1 MNASS
6 LQDGAGRKGPEREAL
21 SVKGRRQRKGKSP
34 AGMPR
39 QRPIGRNA
47 HYEESF
53 LTAQQ
58 VICRCREKSD
68 EPFLAAQVIILQQLM
83 QSKRWRRADLVFH
96 SGLKRGI
103 VSLVLRV
110 ECFPST
116 RFWIKAARCL
126 GFTVPEF
133 DQLAQDYLM
142 SENLVS

>member
-21 SVKGRRQRKGKSP
+21 SVKGRRRRKGKSP

-83 QSKRWRRADLVFH
+83 QR
-96 SGLKRGI
+96 
-103 VSLVLRV
+103 
-110 ECFPST
+110 
-116 RFWIKAARCL
+116 
-126 GFTVPEF
+126 
-133 DQLAQDYLM
+133 DQLAEGSDSLNAGRPLD
-142 SENLVS
+142 SRRWNNG